1 MRTRRRYRPHF
12 VGPFACIMNLANGK
26 SPPAPPAYESFNWYV
41 EEFARLGTTLGA
53 FFISLI
59 TMDVQDFLIQGEGH
73 EEDKREAWQLFQ
85 QAYERQMKGEL
96 EEAVTLYKKSIETHP
111 TAEAYTFLGWTYSFM
126 GRLDD
131 AIEECHKAI
140 AQDPDF
146 GNPYNDI
153 GAYLIE
159 KGELDEAIT
168 WFQKALQAKRY
179 ESPAFPHLNLGRVYE
194 RKGQWTE
201 AIDSYKKALVLN
213 PDYTLAKKA
222 LGRLIS
228 SLN

>member
-1 MRTRRRYRPHF
+1 
-12 VGPFACIMNLANGK
+12 
-26 SPPAPPAYESFNWYV
+26 
-41 EEFARLGTTLGA
+41 
-53 FFISLI
+53 
-59 TMDVQDFLIQGEGH
+59 MDVQDFLVQGEGR

-96 EEAVTLYKKSIETHP
+96 EEAVALYKKSIEAHP

-126 GRLDD
+126 GRIED

-159 KGELDEAIT
+159 KGELDEAIV
-168 WFQKALQAKRY
+168 WFQKALLARRY
-179 ESPAFPHLNLGRVYE
+179 ESPAFPHLNLGRVFE

-201 AIDSYKKALVLN
+201 AIDSYKKSLALN
-213 PDYTLAKKA
+213 PNYALAKKA

>member
-1 MRTRRRYRPHF
+1 
-12 VGPFACIMNLANGK
+12 
-26 SPPAPPAYESFNWYV
+26 
-41 EEFARLGTTLGA
+41 
-53 FFISLI
+53 
-59 TMDVQDFLIQGEGH
+59 MDVQDFLIQGEGR

-96 EEAVTLYKKSIETHP
+96 EEAVALYKKSIEAHP

-126 GRLDD
+126 GRIED

-159 KGELDEAIT
+159 KGELDEAIG
-168 WFQKALQAKRY
+168 WFQKALLARRY

-201 AIDSYKKALVLN
+201 AIDSYKKSLALN
-213 PDYTLAKKA
+213 PNYALAKKA

>member
-1 MRTRRRYRPHF
+1 
-12 VGPFACIMNLANGK
+12 MN
-26 SPPAPPAYESFNWYV
+26 
-41 EEFARLGTTLGA
+41 
-53 FFISLI
+53 I
-59 TMDVQDFLIQGEGH
+59 QDFLVQGEGH
-73 EEDKREAWQLFQ
+73 EEDKRQAWELFQ
-85 QAYERQMKGEL
+85 QAFARQMKGEL
-96 EEAVTLYKKSIETHP
+96 EEAVNLYKQSIATHP

-159 KGELDEAIT
+159 KGEFDEAIT
-168 WFQKALQAKRY
+168 WFQKAMQAKRY
-179 ESPAFPHLNLGRVYE
+179 ESPAYPHLNLGRVYE
-194 RKGQWTE
+194 RKGSWTE
-201 AIDSYKKALVLN
+201 AIDSYKAALTLDPN
-213 PDYTLAKKA
+213 YALAKKA
-222 LGRLIS
+222 LGRLVS

>member
-1 MRTRRRYRPHF
+1 
-12 VGPFACIMNLANGK
+12 
-26 SPPAPPAYESFNWYV
+26 
-41 EEFARLGTTLGA
+41 
-53 FFISLI
+53 
-59 TMDVQDFLIQGEGH
+59 MDVQDFLIQGEGR

-96 EEAVTLYKKSIETHP
+96 EEAVELYKKSIEAHP

-126 GRLDD
+126 GRIED

-140 AQDPDF
+140 AQDPEF

-159 KGELDEAIT
+159 KGELDEAIV
-168 WFQKALQAKRY
+168 WFQKALLARRY

-201 AIDSYKKALVLN
+201 AIDSYKKSLALN
-213 PDYTLAKKA
+213 PNYALARKA

>member
-1 MRTRRRYRPHF
+1 
-12 VGPFACIMNLANGK
+12 
-26 SPPAPPAYESFNWYV
+26 
-41 EEFARLGTTLGA
+41 
-53 FFISLI
+53 
-59 TMDVQDFLIQGEGH
+59 MDVQDFLVQGEGR

-96 EEAVTLYKKSIETHP
+96 EEAVALYKKSIEAHP

-126 GRLDD
+126 GRIED
-131 AIEECHKAI
+131 AIEECHNAI

-159 KGELDEAIT
+159 KGELDEAIV
-168 WFQKALQAKRY
+168 WFQKALLARRY

-201 AIDSYKKALVLN
+201 AIDSYKKSLALN
-213 PDYTLAKKA
+213 PQYALARKA

>member
-1 MRTRRRYRPHF
+1 MVSLLAQRAASEGPRWTRA
-12 VGPFACIMNLANGK
+12 VETI
-26 SPPAPPAYESFNWYV
+26 PALPAREREYP
-41 EEFARLGTTLGA
+41 
-53 FFISLI
+53 
-59 TMDVQDFLIQGEGH
+59 TMDVQDFLEQGEGH
-73 EEDKREAWQLFQ
+73 EEDKREAWSLFQ

-96 EEAVTLYKKSIETHP
+96 EEAVNLYKRSLATHP

-126 GRLDD
+126 GRLDE

-168 WFQKALQAKRY
+168 WFQKAMSAKRY

-194 RKGQWTE
+194 RKGNWTE
-201 AIDSYKKALVLN
+201 AINSYKQALALN
-213 PDYTLAKKA
+213 PKYALAKKA

>member
-1 MRTRRRYRPHF
+1 MADSADSETVTCY
-12 VGPFACIMNLANGK
+12 
-26 SPPAPPAYESFNWYV
+26 SPSAIGHQ
-41 EEFARLGTTLGA
+41 LQKTD
-53 FFISLI
+53 
-59 TMDVQDFLIQGEGH
+59 MDVQDFLEQGEGH
-73 EEDKREAWQLFQ
+73 EEDKREAWTLFQ

-96 EEAVTLYKKSIETHP
+96 EEAVNLYKRSLATHP

-126 GRLDD
+126 GRLDE
-131 AIEECHKAI
+131 AIDECHKAI

-168 WFQKALQAKRY
+168 WFKKAMNAKRY

-194 RKGQWTE
+194 RKGKWTE
-201 AIDSYKKALVLN
+201 AIDSYKQALALN
-213 PDYTLAKKA
+213 PNYALAKKA

>member
-1 MRTRRRYRPHF
+1 
-12 VGPFACIMNLANGK
+12 LANGK
-26 SPPAPPAYESFNWYV
+26 SPPVPPASESFNWYV
-41 EEFARLGTTLGA
+41 EEFARLRTTLGT
-53 FFISLI
+53 FFIGR

-85 QAYERQMKGEL
+85 QAYEHQMKGEL
-96 EEAVTLYKKSIETHP
+96 EEAVKLYKKSIEIHP

-168 WFQKALQAKRY
+168 WFQKALQARRY
-179 ESPAFPHLNLGRVYE
+179 ESPAFPHLNLGRVFE

-213 PDYTLAKKA
+213 PSYALAKKA

>member
-1 MRTRRRYRPHF
+1 
-12 VGPFACIMNLANGK
+12 
-26 SPPAPPAYESFNWYV
+26 
-41 EEFARLGTTLGA
+41 
-53 FFISLI
+53 
-59 TMDVQDFLIQGEGH
+59 MDVQDFLIQGEGR

-96 EEAVTLYKKSIETHP
+96 EEAVALYKKSIDAHP

-126 GRLDD
+126 GRIED

-159 KGELDEAIT
+159 KGELDEAIV
-168 WFQKALQAKRY
+168 WFQKALHARRY

-201 AIDSYKKALVLN
+201 AIDSYKKSLALN
-213 PDYTLAKKA
+213 PNYALAKKA

>member
-1 MRTRRRYRPHF
+1 
-12 VGPFACIMNLANGK
+12 
-26 SPPAPPAYESFNWYV
+26 
-41 EEFARLGTTLGA
+41 
-53 FFISLI
+53 
-59 TMDVQDFLIQGEGH
+59 MDVQDFLIQGEGR
-73 EEDKREAWQLFQ
+73 EEDKREAWLLFQ

-96 EEAVTLYKKSIETHP
+96 EEAVNLYKQSLNLHP

-131 AIEECHKAI
+131 AIEECRNAI
-140 AQDPDF
+140 RQDPEF

-159 KGELDEAIT
+159 KGQFDDAIP
-168 WFQKALQAKRY
+168 WFRKAIQAKRY

-201 AIDSYKKALVLN
+201 AIEAYKQALALN
-213 PDYTLAKKA
+213 PNYALAKKA
-222 LGRLIS
+222 LGRLVS

>member
-1 MRTRRRYRPHF
+1 M
-12 VGPFACIMNLANGK
+12 A
-26 SPPAPPAYESFNWYV
+26 
-41 EEFARLGTTLGA
+41 
-53 FFISLI
+53 SLVI
-59 TMDVQDFLIQGEGH
+59 TMDVQDFLIQGDGR

-85 QAYERQMKGEL
+85 QAYEHQMKGEL
-96 EEAVTLYKKSIETHP
+96 EEAVMLYKKSIESHP

-168 WFQKALQAKRY
+168 WFQKALQARRY

-194 RKGQWTE
+194 RKGHWTE
-201 AIDSYKKALVLN
+201 AIDSYKQALVLN
-213 PDYTLAKKA
+213 PNYSLAKKA

>member
-1 MRTRRRYRPHF
+1 MRTRRRT
-12 VGPFACIMNLANGK
+12 
-26 SPPAPPAYESFNWYV
+26 SQYV
-41 EEFARLGTTLGA
+41 EEFGRPRTTPRTL
-53 FFISLI
+53 FINQI
-59 TMDVQDFLIQGEGH
+59 MDIQDFLIQGEGR
-73 EEDKREAWQLFQ
+73 EEDKRQAWSLFQ

-96 EEAVTLYKKSIETHP
+96 EEAVSLYKQSLATHP

-131 AIEECHKAI
+131 AIEECHHAI
-140 AQDPDF
+140 AQDPEF

-159 KGELDEAIT
+159 KGEFDEAIS
-168 WFQKALQAKRY
+168 WFEKAMLAKRY

-194 RKGQWTE
+194 RKGLWTE
-201 AIDSYKKALVLN
+201 AIDSYKKALALN
-213 PDYTLAKKA
+213 PNYVLAKKS

>member
-1 MRTRRRYRPHF
+1 
-12 VGPFACIMNLANGK
+12 
-26 SPPAPPAYESFNWYV
+26 
-41 EEFARLGTTLGA
+41 
-53 FFISLI
+53 
-59 TMDVQDFLIQGEGH
+59 MDVQDFLVQGEGH

-159 KGELDEAIT
+159 KGDLDEAIV
-168 WFQKALQAKRY
+168 WFQKALHARRY

-201 AIDSYKKALVLN
+201 AIDSYKKALALN
-213 PDYTLAKKA
+213 PNYSLAKKA

>member
-1 MRTRRRYRPHF
+1 MSYFPRCLEADQKGHPARPQGVRTRRRT
-12 VGPFACIMNLANGK
+12 
-26 SPPAPPAYESFNWYV
+26 SEYV
-41 EEFARLGTTLGA
+41 EEFARLRTTLGT
-53 FFISLI
+53 FFIGR

-168 WFQKALQAKRY
+168 WFQKALQARRY

-201 AIDSYKKALVLN
+201 AIDSYKKALALN
-213 PDYTLAKKA
+213 PNYALAKKA